1 VSPVVKPKGTGLVEK
16 LVELLLILL
25 YFGFAVLGLALVLS
39 RAKESY
45 NFIQKVPWA
54 ALYSWCPSSL
64 AVAPEEAAPPSS
76 AFNPS

>member
-1 VSPVVKPKGTGLVEK
+1 MFNHAITVDKLNLSKIKVYVHICQVVSPVVKPKGTGLVEK

-45 NFIQKVPWA
+45 NFIQKVPW
-54 ALYSWCPSSL
+54 
-64 AVAPEEAAPPSS
+64 VRI
-76 AFNPS
+76 